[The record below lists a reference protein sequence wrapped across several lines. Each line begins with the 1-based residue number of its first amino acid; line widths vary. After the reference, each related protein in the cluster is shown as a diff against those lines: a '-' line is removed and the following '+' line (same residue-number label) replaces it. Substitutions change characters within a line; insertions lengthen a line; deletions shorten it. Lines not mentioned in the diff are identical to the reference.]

1 MDLTFLAF
9 ASFGVFVFGISKG
22 GVPGPIAMLAVPV
35 MSFVMSPLQAAG
47 ILLPLLIIM
56 DFSAIYLYWKKW
68 INNILKIII
77 PASIVGILFGT
88 FTFKYTNEDQIR
100 VMVGIISI
108 IFVVVSFIQKSN
120 FLLRPTKL
128 KGYFW
133 SSLAGYTSFLIHAGN
148 PPMNFYMLP
157 LKLNK
162 ISFIGTMTLAFL
174 VINVVKLI
182 PYYYVGL
189 LAPSNLM
196 VSLVLLPL
204 AFVSVLI
211 GYFLQKRIPEK
222 LFFNI
227 VYILLF
233 ISGTKLIYDGII

>member
-1 MDLTFLAF
+1 MDPTFLAF

-35 MSFVMSPLQAAG
+35 MSFAMSPLQAAG

-68 INNILKIII
+68 LNNIVKIII
-77 PASIVGILFGT
+77 PASIIGILFGT
-88 FTFKYTNEDQIR
+88 FTFQYTNENQIR
-100 VMVGIISI
+100 IVVGAISI
-108 IFVVVSFIQKSN
+108 IFVLVSFIQRN
-120 FLLRPTKL
+120 NLLLKPTNL

-133 SSLAGYTSFLIHAGN
+133 SSIAGYTSFLIHAGN
-148 PPMNFYMLP
+148 PPINFYMLP
-157 LKLNK
+157 LKLDK
-162 ISFIGTMTLAFL
+162 VAFIGTMTLAFL
-174 VINVVKLI
+174 VINVVKLV

-189 LAPSNLM
+189 LAPSNWI
-196 VSLVLLPL
+196 VSLMLLPL
-204 AFVSVLI
+204 AFVSVLF
-211 GYFLQKRIPEK
+211 GYFLQKKIPEK

-233 ISGTKLIYDGII
+233 LSGCKLIYDGVI

>member
-1 MDLTFLAF
+1 MDPTFLAF

-35 MSFVMSPLQAAG
+35 MSFAMSPLQAAG

-68 INNILKIII
+68 LNNIVKIII
-77 PASIVGILFGT
+77 PASIIGILFGT
-88 FTFKYTNEDQIR
+88 FTFQYTNENQIR
-100 VMVGIISI
+100 IVVGAISI
-108 IFVVVSFIQKSN
+108 IFVLVSFIQRN
-120 FLLRPTKL
+120 NILLKPTNI

-133 SSLAGYTSFLIHAGN
+133 SSIAGYTSFLIHAGN
-148 PPMNFYMLP
+148 PPINFYMLP
-157 LKLNK
+157 LKLDK
-162 ISFIGTMTLAFL
+162 VSFIGTMTLAFL

-189 LAPSNLM
+189 LAPSNLI
-196 VSLVLLPL
+196 VSLMLLPL
-204 AFVSVLI
+204 AFVSVLF
-211 GYFLQKRIPEK
+211 GYFLQKKIPEK

-233 ISGTKLIYDGII
+233 LSGCKLIFDGVI

>member
-1 MDLTFLAF
+1 MDPTFLTY
-9 ASFGVFVFGISKG
+9 ASFGVFVFGLSKG

-35 MSFVMSPLQAAG
+35 MSFAMSPLQAAG

-68 INNILKIII
+68 ISSILKIII

-88 FTFKYTNEDQIR
+88 FTFQYTNENQIR
-100 VMVGIISI
+100 VMVGVISI
-108 IFVVVSFIQKSN
+108 IFVLVSFIQKSD

-133 SSLAGYTSFLIHAGN
+133 SSVAGYTSFLIHAGN
-148 PPMNFYMLP
+148 PPMNFYTLP
-157 LKLNK
+157 LKLDK
-162 ISFIGTMTLAFL
+162 ISFIGTMTFAFL
-174 VINVVKLI
+174 VINFVKLI
-182 PYYYVGL
+182 AYYYVGL
-189 LAPSNLM
+189 LAPSNLL
-196 VSLVLLPL
+196 VSVILLPL

-211 GYFLQKRIPEK
+211 GFFLQKKIPER

-227 VYILLF
+227 VYVLLF
-233 ISGTKLIYDGII
+233 LSGCKLIYDGLI

>member
-1 MDLTFLAF
+1 MDPTFLTF

-68 INNILKIII
+68 INHILKIII

-133 SSLAGYTSFLIHAGN
+133 STLAGYTSFLIHAGN

-196 VSLVLLPL
+196 VSLILLPL

>member
-68 INNILKIII
+68 INHILKIII

>member
-1 MDLTFLAF
+1 MDPTFLAF

-35 MSFVMSPLQAAG
+35 MSFAMSPLQAAG

-68 INNILKIII
+68 INNIVKIII
-77 PASIVGILFGT
+77 PASIIGILFGA
-88 FTFKYTNEDQIR
+88 FTFQYTNENQIR
-100 VMVGIISI
+100 IVVGVISI
-108 IFVVVSFIQKSN
+108 IFVFVSFIQRSN
-120 FLLRPTKL
+120 LLLKPTNI

-133 SSLAGYTSFLIHAGN
+133 SSIAGYTSFLIHAGN
-148 PPMNFYMLP
+148 PPINFYMLP
-157 LKLNK
+157 LKLDK
-162 ISFIGTMTLAFL
+162 VSFIGTMTLAFL

-189 LAPSNLM
+189 LAPSNLI
-196 VSLVLLPL
+196 VSFMLLPL
-204 AFVSVLI
+204 AFVSVLF
-211 GYFLQKRIPEK
+211 GYFLQKKIPEK

-233 ISGTKLIYDGII
+233 LSGCKLIFDGVI

>member
-1 MDLTFLAF
+1 MDPIFLAY

-35 MSFVMSPLQAAG
+35 MSFAMSPLQAAG

-68 INNILKIII
+68 ISSILKIII

-88 FTFKYTNEDQIR
+88 FTFQYTNENQIR
-100 VMVGIISI
+100 VMVGVISI
-108 IFVVVSFIQKSN
+108 IFVLVSFIQKSD
-120 FLLRPTKL
+120 FLLKPTKL
-128 KGYFW
+128 QGYFW
-133 SSLAGYTSFLIHAGN
+133 SSVAGYTSFLIHAGN
-148 PPMNFYMLP
+148 PPMNFYTLP
-157 LKLNK
+157 LKLDK
-162 ISFIGTMTLAFL
+162 ISFIGTMTFAFL

-189 LAPSNLM
+189 LAPSNLL
-196 VSLVLLPL
+196 VSLILLPL
-204 AFVSVLI
+204 AFLSVLF
-211 GYFLQKRIPEK
+211 GYFLQKKIPER

-227 VYILLF
+227 VYVLLF
-233 ISGTKLIYDGII
+233 LSGCKLIYDGLI

>member
-1 MDLTFLAF
+1 M
-9 ASFGVFVFGISKG
+9 
-22 GVPGPIAMLAVPV
+22 PGPIAMLAVPV

-68 INNILKIII
+68 INRILKIII
-77 PASIVGILFGT
+77 PASIIGILFGT
-88 FTFKYTNEDQIR
+88 LTFEFTNEDQIR
-100 VMVGIISI
+100 IMVGIISI
-108 IFVVVSFIQKSN
+108 IFVLVSFIQKN
-120 FLLRPTKL
+120 NYLLKPTRF

-133 SSLAGYTSFLIHAGN
+133 SSVAGYTSFLIHAGN
-148 PPMNFYMLP
+148 PPINFYMLP
-157 LKLNK
+157 LKLDK
-162 ISFIGTMTLAFL
+162 ISFIGTMTLAFM
-174 VINVVKLI
+174 VINLVKLV

-196 VSLVLLPL
+196 ISLYLLPL
-204 AFVSVLI
+204 AFISVLI

-227 VYILLF
+227 VYVLLF
-233 ISGTKLIYDGII
+233 LSGCKLIYDGMI

>member
-1 MDLTFLAF
+1 MDPTFLAF

-35 MSFVMSPLQAAG
+35 MSFAMSPLQAAG

-68 INNILKIII
+68 LNNIVKIII
-77 PASIVGILFGT
+77 PASIIGILFGT
-88 FTFKYTNEDQIR
+88 FTFQYTNENQIR
-100 VMVGIISI
+100 IVVGAISI
-108 IFVVVSFIQKSN
+108 IFVLVSFIQKN
-120 FLLRPTKL
+120 NLLLKPTNI

-133 SSLAGYTSFLIHAGN
+133 SSIAGYTSFLIHAGN
-148 PPMNFYMLP
+148 PPINFYMLP
-157 LKLNK
+157 LKLDK
-162 ISFIGTMTLAFL
+162 VAFIGTMTLAFL

-189 LAPSNLM
+189 LAPSNLI
-196 VSLVLLPL
+196 VSLMLLPL
-204 AFVSVLI
+204 AFVSVLF
-211 GYFLQKRIPEK
+211 GYFLQKKIPEK

-227 VYILLF
+227 VYVLLF
-233 ISGTKLIYDGII
+233 LSGCKLIYDGLI

>member
-1 MDLTFLAF
+1 MDPTFLAF

-22 GVPGPIAMLAVPV
+22 GIPGPIAMLAVPV
-35 MSFVMSPLQAAG
+35 MSFAMSPLQAAG

-68 INNILKIII
+68 LNNIVKIII
-77 PASIVGILFGT
+77 PASIIGILFGT
-88 FTFKYTNEDQIR
+88 FTFQYTNENQIR
-100 VMVGIISI
+100 IVVGAISI
-108 IFVVVSFIQKSN
+108 IFVLVSFIQRN
-120 FLLRPTKL
+120 NLLLKPTNI

-133 SSLAGYTSFLIHAGN
+133 SSIAGYTSFLIHAGN
-148 PPMNFYMLP
+148 PPINFYMLP
-157 LKLNK
+157 LKLDK
-162 ISFIGTMTLAFL
+162 VSFIGTMTLAFL

-189 LAPSNLM
+189 LAPSNLI
-196 VSLVLLPL
+196 VSFMLLPL
-204 AFVSVLI
+204 AFVSVLF
-211 GYFLQKRIPEK
+211 GYFLQKKIPEK

-233 ISGTKLIYDGII
+233 LSGCKLIYDGVI

>member
-1 MDLTFLAF
+1 MDPTFLAF

-35 MSFVMSPLQAAG
+35 MSFAMNPLQAAG

-68 INNILKIII
+68 LNNIVKIII
-77 PASIVGILFGT
+77 PASIIGILFGT
-88 FTFKYTNEDQIR
+88 FTFQYTNENQIR
-100 VMVGIISI
+100 IVVGAISI
-108 IFVVVSFIQKSN
+108 IFVLVSFIQRN
-120 FLLRPTKL
+120 NLLLKPTNL

-133 SSLAGYTSFLIHAGN
+133 SSIAGYTSFLIHAGN
-148 PPMNFYMLP
+148 PPINFYMLP
-157 LKLNK
+157 LKLDK
-162 ISFIGTMTLAFL
+162 VSFIGTMTLAFL

-189 LAPSNLM
+189 LAPSNLI
-196 VSLVLLPL
+196 VSLMLLPL
-204 AFVSVLI
+204 AFVSVLF
-211 GYFLQKRIPEK
+211 GYFLQKKIPEK

-233 ISGTKLIYDGII
+233 LSGCKLIFDGVI

>member
-1 MDLTFLAF
+1 
-9 ASFGVFVFGISKG
+9 
-22 GVPGPIAMLAVPV
+22 MLAVPV
-35 MSFVMSPLQAAG
+35 MSFAMSPLQAAG

-68 INNILKIII
+68 IRSILKIII

-88 FTFKYTNEDQIR
+88 FTFQYTNENQIR
-100 VMVGIISI
+100 VTVGVISI
-108 IFVVVSFIQKSN
+108 IFVLVSFIQKSD

-133 SSLAGYTSFLIHAGN
+133 SSVAGYIIFLIHAGN
-148 PPMNFYMLP
+148 PLMNFYTLP
-157 LKLNK
+157 LKLDK
-162 ISFIGTMTLAFL
+162 ISFIGTMTFAFL

-189 LAPSNLM
+189 LAPSNLL
-196 VSLVLLPL
+196 VSLILLPL

-211 GYFLQKRIPEK
+211 GFFLQKKIPEK

-227 VYILLF
+227 VYVLLF
-233 ISGTKLIYDGII
+233 LSGCKLIYDGLV

>member
-1 MDLTFLAF
+1 MDPTFLAF

-35 MSFVMSPLQAAG
+35 MSFAMSPLQAAG

-68 INNILKIII
+68 LNNIVKIII
-77 PASIVGILFGT
+77 PASIIGILFGT
-88 FTFKYTNEDQIR
+88 FTFQYTNENQIR
-100 VMVGIISI
+100 IVVGAISI
-108 IFVVVSFIQKSN
+108 IFVLVSFIQRN
-120 FLLRPTKL
+120 NILLKPTNI

-133 SSLAGYTSFLIHAGN
+133 SSIAGYTSFLIHAGN
-148 PPMNFYMLP
+148 PPINFYMLP

-162 ISFIGTMTLAFL
+162 VSFIGTMTLAFL

-189 LAPSNLM
+189 LAPSNLI
-196 VSLVLLPL
+196 VSLMLLPL
-204 AFVSVLI
+204 AFVSVLF
-211 GYFLQKRIPEK
+211 GYFLQKKIPEK

-233 ISGTKLIYDGII
+233 LSGCKLIFDGVI

>member
-1 MDLTFLAF
+1 MDPTFLAF

-35 MSFVMSPLQAAG
+35 MSFAMSPLQAAG

-68 INNILKIII
+68 LNNIVKIII
-77 PASIVGILFGT
+77 PASIIGILFGT
-88 FTFKYTNEDQIR
+88 FTFQYTNENQIR
-100 VMVGIISI
+100 IVVGAISI
-108 IFVVVSFIQKSN
+108 IFVLVSFIQRN
-120 FLLRPTKL
+120 NLLLKPTNI

-133 SSLAGYTSFLIHAGN
+133 SSIAGYTSFLIHAGN
-148 PPMNFYMLP
+148 PPINFYMLP
-157 LKLNK
+157 LKLDK
-162 ISFIGTMTLAFL
+162 VSFIGTMTLAFL

-189 LAPSNLM
+189 LAPSNLI
-196 VSLVLLPL
+196 VSLMLLPL
-204 AFVSVLI
+204 AFVSVLF
-211 GYFLQKRIPEK
+211 GYFLQKKIPEK

-227 VYILLF
+227 VYVLLF
-233 ISGTKLIYDGII
+233 LSGCKLIYDGLI

>member
-1 MDLTFLAF
+1 MDPIFLAF

-35 MSFVMSPLQAAG
+35 MSFAMSPLQAAG

-68 INNILKIII
+68 INNIVKIII
-77 PASIVGILFGT
+77 PASIIGILFGA
-88 FTFKYTNEDQIR
+88 FTFQYTNENQIR
-100 VMVGIISI
+100 IVVGVISI
-108 IFVVVSFIQKSN
+108 IFVFVSFIQRSN
-120 FLLRPTKL
+120 LLLKPTNI

-133 SSLAGYTSFLIHAGN
+133 SSIAGYTSFLIHAGN
-148 PPMNFYMLP
+148 PPINFYMLP
-157 LKLNK
+157 LKLDK
-162 ISFIGTMTLAFL
+162 ISFIGTMTLAFM
-174 VINVVKLI
+174 VINLVKLI

-196 VSLVLLPL
+196 ISLYLLPL
-204 AFVSVLI
+204 AFISVLL

-227 VYILLF
+227 VYVLLF
-233 ISGTKLIYDGII
+233 LSGCKLIYDGII

>member
-1 MDLTFLAF
+1 
-9 ASFGVFVFGISKG
+9 
-22 GVPGPIAMLAVPV
+22 
-35 MSFVMSPLQAAG
+35 MSPLQAAG

-68 INNILKIII
+68 ISSILKIII

-88 FTFKYTNEDQIR
+88 FTFQYTNENQIR
-100 VMVGIISI
+100 VMVGVISI
-108 IFVVVSFIQKSN
+108 IFVLVSFIQKSD

-133 SSLAGYTSFLIHAGN
+133 SSVAGYTSFLIHAGN
-148 PPMNFYMLP
+148 PPMNFYTLP
-157 LKLNK
+157 LKLDK
-162 ISFIGTMTLAFL
+162 ISFIGTMTFAFL

-189 LAPSNLM
+189 LAPSNLL
-196 VSLVLLPL
+196 VSVILLPL

-211 GYFLQKRIPEK
+211 GFFLQKKIPER

-227 VYILLF
+227 VYVLLF
-233 ISGTKLIYDGII
+233 LSGCKLIYDGLI

>member
-1 MDLTFLAF
+1 MDPTFLTY
-9 ASFGVFVFGISKG
+9 ASFGVFVFGLSKG

-35 MSFVMSPLQAAG
+35 MSFAMSPLQAAG

-68 INNILKIII
+68 ISSILKIII

-88 FTFKYTNEDQIR
+88 FTFQYTNENQIR
-100 VMVGIISI
+100 VMVGVISI
-108 IFVVVSFIQKSN
+108 IFVLVSFIQKSD

-133 SSLAGYTSFLIHAGN
+133 SSVAGYTSFLIHAGN
-148 PPMNFYMLP
+148 PPMNFYTLP
-157 LKLNK
+157 LKLDK
-162 ISFIGTMTLAFL
+162 ISFIGTMTFAFL
-174 VINVVKLI
+174 VINFVKLI

-189 LAPSNLM
+189 LAPSNLL
-196 VSLVLLPL
+196 VSVILLPL

-211 GYFLQKRIPEK
+211 GFFLQKKIPER

-227 VYILLF
+227 VYVLLF
-233 ISGTKLIYDGII
+233 LSGCKLIYDGLI

>member
-1 MDLTFLAF
+1 VDPIFLTF

-22 GVPGPIAMLAVPV
+22 GVPGPVAMLAVPV

-68 INNILKIII
+68 VNHILKIII

-100 VMVGIISI
+100 IMVGIISI
-108 IFVVVSFIQKSN
+108 IFVIVSFIQKSN

-133 SSLAGYTSFLIHAGN
+133 SSIAGYTSFLIHAGN

-157 LKLNK
+157 LKLDK

-174 VINVVKLI
+174 VINIVKLI

-189 LAPSNLM
+189 LGPSNLM
-196 VSLVLLPL
+196 VSLILLPL
-204 AFVSVLI
+204 AFFSVLV
-211 GYFLQKRIPEK
+211 GYFLQKKIPEK
-222 LFFNI
+222 LFFNT

-233 ISGTKLIYDGII
+233 ISGAKLIYDGII

>member
-1 MDLTFLAF
+1 MDPTFLAF

-35 MSFVMSPLQAAG
+35 MSFAMSPLQAAG

-68 INNILKIII
+68 INKIVKIII
-77 PASIVGILFGT
+77 PASIIGILFGALT
-88 FTFKYTNEDQIR
+88 FQYTNENQIR
-100 VMVGIISI
+100 IVVGTISI
-108 IFVVVSFIQKSN
+108 IFVLVSFIQRN
-120 FLLRPTKL
+120 NLLLKPTNI

-133 SSLAGYTSFLIHAGN
+133 SSIAGYTSFLIHAGN
-148 PPMNFYMLP
+148 PPINFYMLP
-157 LKLNK
+157 LKLDK
-162 ISFIGTMTLAFL
+162 VSFIGTMTLAFL

-189 LAPSNLM
+189 LAPSNLI
-196 VSLVLLPL
+196 VSLMLLPL
-204 AFVSVLI
+204 AFVSVLF
-211 GYFLQKRIPEK
+211 GYFLQKKIPEK

-233 ISGTKLIYDGII
+233 LSGCKLIFDGVI